1 MGLHSYMV
9 VMWHFVWEGWTYWA
23 EDFLPVHIIL
33 YNSNRSIASSCHG
46 RMPVW
51 PNPCFLVASWSNL
64 VGFLTW
70 VQYHAC
76 APRAVVLSCFLV
88 LHKGWCRAQ
97 PCQLSTCQVRCLRL
111 YISYLA
117 GLQLILFGFRLP
129 MGWKGTATPFRL
141 DFLDSDSSTLQTYV
155 ENGFL
160 HSGTTRTGLQRSLSG
175 RN

>member
-1 MGLHSYMV
+1 MRGLNILGRGFPSSSYNSI
-9 VMWHFVWEGWTYWA
+9 YIY
-23 EDFLPVHIIL
+23 IIL
-33 YNSNRSIASSCHG
+33 YNSNRSIASSCR

-64 VGFLTW
+64 AGFLTW

-76 APRAVVLSCFLV
+76 APGAVVFSCFLGAV
-88 LHKGWCRAQ
+88 PSSG
-97 PCQLSTCQVRCLRL
+97 QLSTCQVRCLRL

-117 GLQLILFGFRLP
+117 GLQLILLIGFRQP
-129 MGWKGTATPFRL
+129 MGWKGTATALFRL
-141 DFLDSDSSTLQTYV
+141 DVLDSDSSILQTLYIS